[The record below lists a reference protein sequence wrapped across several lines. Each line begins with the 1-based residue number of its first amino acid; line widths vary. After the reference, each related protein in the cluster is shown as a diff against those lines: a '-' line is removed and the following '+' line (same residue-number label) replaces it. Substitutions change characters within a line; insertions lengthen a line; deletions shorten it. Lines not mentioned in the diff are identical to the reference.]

1 MFKTVNALKDHM
13 ISKCHC
19 KLLWDDDVDVGEY
32 EEFFDFTKN
41 DKDDE
46 DDTPLEYIYNNN
58 YYYHYYL
65 NE

>member
-1 MFKTVNALKDHM
+1 MMFKTVNALKDHM

-46 DDTPLEYIYNNN
+46 DDTPLEYI
-58 YYYHYYL
+58 
-65 NE
+65 

>member
-1 MFKTVNALKDHM
+1 M

-46 DDTPLEYIYNNN
+46 DDAPLEYDIC
-58 YYYHYYL
+58 YL
-65 NE
+65 LFINLL